1 MCQTLCFYADTNC
14 AAQKPT
20 NTQMF
25 STNFACTKQQPWTW
39 LISLSF
45 SLTAAQP
52 RLFMLSSAEVTA
64 PAPSSAM
71 HLLHSISIRIAAGE
85 RAWLPLQDT
94 PGHSM
99 LFICVIN
106 PGDTLVWLWDTS
118 LCYMP
123 QLYDGVSAS
132 PCNTRKSSLLN
143 LFSHTSCSYAR
154 FEAMSSPSGPLA
166 AASGWQIPN
175 WQQSSETESGFM
187 LLSWVDCKK
196 KEACIQIYLTY
207 GKQTHKRSQRNTWWN
222 TSLETPFLPIPGDAI
237 NTSTSHQPHF
247 HPAYRGVEICQV

>member
-1 MCQTLCFYADTNC
+1 MCQTLCFYANTNC
-14 AAQKPT
+14 AALKPT

-45 SLTAAQP
+45 LLTAHC
-52 RLFMLSSAEVTA
+52 LFMLSSAEVTA

-71 HLLHSISIRIAAGE
+71 HLLHSIRIRIAAGE

-99 LFICVIN
+99 LFIRVSN
-106 PGDTLVWLWDTS
+106 PGATLVLLWDTS

-132 PCNTRKSSLLN
+132 PSCSTRKSSLMN
-143 LFSHTSCSYAR
+143 LFSHTSCFYAR

-175 WQQSSETESGFM
+175 WQQPSETESGFI

-196 KEACIQIYLTY
+196 
-207 GKQTHKRSQRNTWWN
+207 
-222 TSLETPFLPIPGDAI
+222 
-237 NTSTSHQPHF
+237 
-247 HPAYRGVEICQV
+247 